1 MEEQSIESE
10 IKKIDNLIIRKIV
23 SYSKNN
29 SYMLSPSQIMITRF
43 LYKNS
48 DKVVYQKDLEKGLP
62 FRKSTLSGIIQT
74 MVKNNIINTTSS
86 KDDLRSKEITLTPY
100 GKKINKEIEENI
112 IKFDKVLK
120 NNIKDDDLRIF
131 FKVTKQI
138 QDNLKGEKDD

>member
-1 MEEQSIESE
+1 MEEQSIGSE

-74 MVKNNIINTTSS
+74 MMKNNIISTESS

-112 IKFDKVLK
+112 IKFDKTLK

>member
-1 MEEQSIESE
+1 MEEQSIGSE

-112 IKFDKVLK
+112 IKFDKALK

>member
-1 MEEQSIESE
+1 MEEQSIGSE